1 MESTK
6 AQDLSSASAQKIS
19 IDFNVAELNSMDESK
34 LQTILD
40 QASLLLQALGQIK
53 SGKPDNSEEAR
64 SSNCSEDRKVNMAVN
79 SDGGHQ
85 I

>member
-1 MESTK
+1 
-6 AQDLSSASAQKIS
+6 
-19 IDFNVAELNSMDESK
+19 MDELK

-40 QASLLLQALGQIK
+40 QASLLLLALGKIK
-53 SGKPDNSEEAR
+53 SGKPNNSEAR
-64 SSNCSEDRKVNMAVN
+64 SNVCSEDRKVNMAVN